1 MPGSGKKTGIE
12 LMRQRRQWSVRAAS
26 EASVDLRGRNQTG
39 QREAQETGRSPHPLD
54 DALLGHDVP
63 AADADDLVDVLD
75 ERKVGSLDRAL
86 FDLCV

>member
-1 MPGSGKKTGIE
+1 MVSAGRFGSISRPEGPQPNGTE
-12 LMRQRRQWSVRAAS
+12 
-26 EASVDLRGRNQTG
+26 RG
-39 QREAQETGRSPHPLD
+39 APKQETGRSPHPLD

-86 FDLCV
+86 LDLCV